1 MAARKAKMVLPFV
14 ALLWALCK
22 GSTHDKGFAVS
33 LLAFAVPI
41 PRTAKIVFP
50 VV

>member
-1 MAARKAKMVLPFV
+1 MAARTAKMVLPFV
-14 ALLWALCK
+14 ALPWALCR
-22 GSTHDKGFAVS
+22 GSTHGKGIAMS
-33 LLAFAVPI
+33 LLAFVVPV